1 MIISEGKIFGEK
13 YYTVDPELV
22 DFNDF
27 DPNFFHQSWHDIE
40 IWCIKTFGCTP
51 ANGVWEPH
59 GRWYMNNSKFWFK
72 DKQDL
77 EWFLLKWQ

>member
-1 MIISEGKIFGEK
+1 MIVSEGNVFGEK
-13 YYTVDPELV
+13 YYTVKPIATWDLDGDWGGIDTWNEME
-22 DFNDF
+22 N
-27 DPNFFHQSWHDIE
+27 
-40 IWCIKTFGCTP
+40 WCINTFGCAP

-72 DKQDL
+72 EQKDL